1 MVKRGI
7 SLEVAGRQSQEYFR
21 FFLGVMILT
30 HKAGRYLSEPKLV
43 NQS

>member
-1 MVKRGI
+1 MKRGM
-7 SLEVAGRQSQEYFR
+7 SVEVAGRQSQQYFR

-30 HKAGRYLSEPKLV
+30 HRAGRYLSEPELV